1 MMEPVSAHDEEPKRA
16 LFRKWAPA
24 VLAVLI
30 IAALNAGSS
39 SATPSRTTS
48 SRSSGPV
55 QNAISSAKQYLQTQA
70 FSKQG
75 LIDQL
80 DSSFGDKYPVGVATA
95 AVDSLNVNW
104 NAEAVQAAK
113 DYLQTQSFSCQG
125 LVEQLSSSFGDKF
138 TLSQARY
145 AAQRVGL
152 C

>member
-1 MMEPVSAHDEEPKRA
+1 
-16 LFRKWAPA
+16 
-24 VLAVLI
+24 
-30 IAALNAGSS
+30 
-39 SATPSRTTS
+39 
-48 SRSSGPV
+48 
-55 QNAISSAKQYLQTQA
+55 
-70 FSKQG
+70 
-75 LIDQL
+75 
-80 DSSFGDKYPVGVATA
+80 
-95 AVDSLNVNW
+95 VNW